1 MRAKGIYIQ
10 LAALLAYLV
19 ASLAAA
25 YAQTIEEKA
34 QLCSACHGENG
45 VPPAQQFPVPV
56 IWGQNLGYLFFQLR
70 DFKSGARKNDQMTP
84 IAQSLEQSDLMPL
97 AQYFSKKPWPNLQQ
111 PRPSADVLTRAQ
123 RANNSVVCTS
133 CHQEGIQGRGHTAA
147 SCRAAPRVPGK
158 DDARFPQR
166 RPRQQSRHVGPD
178 EGDHRGGHR
187 GPRRV
192 SRGAVSRPEAGM
204 RQGRCVAWV
213 ARRSLRSGYEFLASK
228 LRQTRTPLLGMA
240 AERMGRWH
248 ASVVMARQGVA
259 FAPESEHAAGI
270 LKCPLSANGRSCH
283 QRNCWGLARRPL
295 GTMNVRKR
303 SCSTLCP
310 VLLGVMILR

>member
-1 MRAKGIYIQ
+1 MRAKGISIQ

-25 YAQTIEEKA
+25 HAQTIEETA
-34 QLCSACHGENG
+34 QLCTACHGENG

-133 CHQEGIQGRGHTAA
+133 CHQEGFKGEGTQPRLAGQLHAYLERTMLDFRTGARGNNPGMSDLMKAITEEDIAA
-147 SCRAAPRVPGK
+147 LAA
-158 DDARFPQR
+158 
-166 RPRQQSRHVGPD
+166 
-178 EGDHRGGHR
+178 
-187 GPRRV
+187 
-192 SRGAVSRPEAGM
+192 
-204 RQGRCVAWV
+204 
-213 ARRSLRSGYEFLASK
+213 YLAA
-228 LRQTRTPLLGMA
+228 L
-240 AERMGRWH
+240 
-248 ASVVMARQGVA
+248 
-259 FAPESEHAAGI
+259 
-270 LKCPLSANGRSCH
+270 
-283 QRNCWGLARRPL
+283 
-295 GTMNVRKR
+295 
-303 SCSTLCP
+303 
-310 VLLGVMILR
+310 